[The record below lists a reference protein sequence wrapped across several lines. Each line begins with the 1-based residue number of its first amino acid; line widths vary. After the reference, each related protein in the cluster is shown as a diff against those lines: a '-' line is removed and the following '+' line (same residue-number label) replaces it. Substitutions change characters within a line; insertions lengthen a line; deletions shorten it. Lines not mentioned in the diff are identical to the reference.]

1 MGETTEYMIER
12 AVERAIEK
20 SQQATEAYP
29 KSVLASNDVQ
39 WMKWVLSA
47 MMAGLSLFMLFTIY
61 TMNANF
67 SRIDDNFTKIDAR
80 FAGIDARFADMDN
93 SIQELVQA
101 QKEHNDLY
109 KHKER

>member
-1 MGETTEYMIER
+1 
-12 AVERAIEK
+12 
-20 SQQATEAYP
+20 
-29 KSVLASNDVQ
+29 
-39 WMKWVLSA
+39 MKWVLST

-67 SRIDDNFTKIDAR
+67 SRID
-80 FAGIDARFADMDN
+80 N

-109 KHKER
+109 KHQEKVAQLAIKHNG